1 MDGFGDLPATK
12 RLTLGQFIL
21 LFLGSKHVQIT
32 SKVWFCHS
40 SYACAVKTINF
51 GKGNF
56 E

>member
-1 MDGFGDLPATK
+1 VDGFGDLPATK
-12 RLTLGQFIL
+12 CLTAIYFII
-21 LFLGSKHVQIT
+21 FGIKTCSIT

-40 SYACAVKTINF
+40 FYACAIKTINF